1 MNKKMN
7 ILKFMWIKKMNMLLL
22 DKDVEIDL
30 KMNMMFINS
39 LFDK

>member
-39 LFDK
+39 LSDK